1 MSLKLLQINASARR
15 DGANSTK
22 LANTVVERLVAAHA
36 GAQVTVRDLAAQP
49 VTVLDEAALGAL
61 FTPADQRSA
70 AQAAVVAE
78 YDALIAEVQAHDAIV
93 LGVPMYNFG
102 VPVQLK
108 AWIDAI
114 ARAGVTFRYTENGP
128 EGLIKGKTVYVAL
141 ARGGLYRDQPH
152 DTQVPYLKTVLGF
165 LGLTDV
171 RFIYAEGLNMGPEA
185 AAKGFAKAEA
195 DLAAALA

>member
-1 MSLKLLQINASARR
+1 MNVLHIDSSIFGSQGVSSQLSARLLER
-15 DGANSTK
+15 LRADGATITS
-22 LANTVVERLVAAHA
+22 RSF
-36 GAQVTVRDLAAQP
+36 AAQP
-49 VTVLDEAALGAL
+49 VPHLDGAHLTALM
-61 FTPADQRSA
+61 TPVTDRSA
-70 AQAAVVAE
+70 EQQALAD
-78 YDALIAEVQAHDAIV
+78 YSDTLIAEVQAADLLVI
-93 LGVPMYNFG
+93 GVPMYNFT
-102 VPVQLK
+102 VPSMLK
-108 AWIDAI
+108 SWFDHI

-171 RFIYAEGLNMGPEA
+171 RFIYAEGLNMGPDA
-185 AAKGFAKAEA
+185 AAKGFAQAEA